1 MFLKKPSFLA
11 KFAAFQ
17 LAKLPKNRKETV
29 FIRFLMKAIKIF
41 ASGRDEIIAVR
52 IKVKGRVNR

>member
-17 LAKLPKNRKETV
+17 LAKLPRNRKETV
-29 FIRFLMKAIKIF
+29 FIRFLMKAIRTF
-41 ASGRDEIIAVR
+41 AAGRKEILAVR
-52 IKVKGRVNR
+52 IKIKGRVNR